1 MKIENSVA
9 IDADEIFRLYA
20 IASAYQKTKNVV
32 VWPNFDQHL
41 IETEL
46 SETDSGNSLLRTKL
60 PSGP

>member
-1 MKIENSVA
+1 MKYL
-9 IDADEIFRLYA
+9 DCA

-46 SETDSGNSLLRTKL
+46 SENRQWKL
-60 PSGP
+60 IENQIACV

>member
-9 IDADEIFRLYA
+9 IDTDEIFRLYA
-20 IASAYQKTKNVV
+20 IASAYQKQKNVV
-32 VWPNFDQHL
+32 VWPDHL

-60 PSGP
+60 PASGP

>member
-9 IDADEIFRLYA
+9 IDTDEIFRLYA
-20 IASAYQKTKNVV
+20 ICIQKQNVV

-46 SETDSGNSLLRTKL
+46 SETDSGNS
-60 PSGP
+60 